1 MGKTKAPA
9 PDMVLKQVC
18 QFKQW
23 KKGMEVLDR
32 SLMNVNH
39 TGHQNRTAMSV
50 MWQQAPSSDLYRKK
64 LPAALTE
71 DGHAKLRTSKNGKVI
86 DKRANRALT
95 GHAIKA
101 LASGAAAAVAAEAA
115 AVAERM
121 RCNVQSEY
129 SVYPMLPLVTPG
141 AGLKFEA
148 AVCAYAQELF
158 GTALTLK
165 EVTPGCTK
173 VTARCAQAACDIVNA
188 KLNASTGFM
197 PTTIKATIPSK
208 LLDKDKKAKEKAKKE
223 QKKKEAEAEGA
234 GEA

>member
-1 MGKTKAPA
+1 MGKTKAPS
-9 PDMVLKQVC
+9 PDMVLKQVS
-18 QFKQW
+18 QFKKW

-32 SLMNVNH
+32 SLMDVNH
-39 TGHQNRTAMSV
+39 TGHQNRTAMGV
-50 MWQQAPSSDLYRKK
+50 MWSQAPTSDLYRKK
-64 LPAALTE
+64 LPPSYDKE
-71 DGHAKLRTSKNGKVI
+71 GNQVIRVHPKSKKVI

-95 GHAIKA
+95 GHSIKA

-121 RCNVQSEY
+121 RCNVESEY
-129 SVYPMLPLVTPG
+129 SVYPMLPMVTPG

-165 EVTPGCTK
+165 EATPMCTK

-197 PTTIKATIPSK
+197 PTSIKATIPSN
-208 LLDKDKKAKEKAKKE
+208 LLDKDKKAKEKEKKE
-223 QKKKEAEAEGA
+223 QKKAAEAEK
-234 GEA
+234 

>member
-1 MGKTKAPA
+1 MGKPKTPG
-9 PDMVLKQVC
+9 PDFVLKQVS
-18 QFKQW
+18 QFQQW

-32 SLMNVNH
+32 SLQNVNH

-50 MWQQAPSSDLYRKK
+50 MWQQAPTSDLYRKK
-64 LPAALTE
+64 LPTKYDK
-71 DGHAKLRTSKNGKVI
+71 DGNTIAPAVHPKSGKVI

-95 GHAIKA
+95 GHSIKA

-121 RCNVQSEY
+121 RCNVESEY
-129 SVYPMLPLVTPG
+129 PVYPMLPLVTPG
-141 AGLKFEA
+141 AALKFEA

-165 EVTPGCTK
+165 EATPACTK
-173 VTARCAQAACDIVNA
+173 VTARCAQAACDVVNA

-197 PTTIKATIPSK
+197 PTTIKATIPSH
-208 LLDKDKKAKEKAKKE
+208 LLDKDKKAKEKERKE
-223 QKKKEAEAEGA
+223 QKKKDAEAKA
-234 GEA
+234 